1 MDFSNKPVWVILGVP
16 LLAFA
21 AYSLG
26 ILGESDRQK
35 FDRLQT
41 GMSAAEVQDIVFP
54 RPSGK
59 YAHMRR
65 MTVGLNDNIHLNNC
79 IVLTMRDG
87 VLVDKQWTG
96 PEEASK
102 SASQSQ

>member
-21 AYSLG
+21 AYYFG
-26 ILGESDRQK
+26 ILGETDRQT
-35 FDRLQT
+35 FDRLKI
-41 GMSAAEVQDIVFP
+41 GMRAAEVQDIVFP

-59 YAHMRR
+59 YAHHMQR
-65 MTVGLNDNIHLNNC
+65 MTVGPNDNIHINNS

-87 VLVDKQWTG
+87 VLVDKEWTG
-96 PEEASK
+96 PEERKKFAP
-102 SASQSQ
+102 QR